1 MNQQANAKRGF
12 PYVTL
17 ILVVTLVLVVAIL
30 GYSIVDSIGI
40 IGRMDNAAKSN
51 TIKLNEK
58 ELDVYRFHV
67 AQNQY
72 YTQFMYYQ
80 YGLMQDTYGITKM
93 FASGADYANYMIPST
108 LGSEA
113 YDASAYA
120 YAEQYLAYCEGA
132 KDAGL
137 YDQYKADVADDIDEY
152 VEGLKETAKINGVSF
167 SKYLRNWI
175 GKGMTE
181 GVIRTAMEYYFIAG
195 EYATKLQKDYS
206 DAATVEEIE
215 KYVEDNKASFYSTKY
230 TYYKLVNNDLKDKDE
245 YKIENCK
252 TVDEVKTVIIKY
264 LVNTNFEKLY
274 KSNITDK
281 KITDA
286 AGAEQTKADVLT
298 TILVLNGLAGKDA
311 DGNDIKAVFTDKDT
325 DDYKKAAYTICNNIQ
340 TKAKTELNGVK
351 ETSAN
356 WSDPD
361 AASATDLNKWL
372 FGKGRQTGDTKLI
385 ATTTTKKDST
395 TGKDVTTT
403 SYTWYVVGEDVMK
416 KDTEHTKNAYY
427 VYLTDDAKDVENG
440 KTAAQKAEAFYNELK
455 DAKTAEKFA
464 ELVEKYAPG
473 YTADLNE
480 RISFESMKS
489 SSEDFANWLYEENR
503 AKGDITNIPV
513 KDAKDD
519 KKITGHIVAMYEDE
533 NEETWKLTA
542 RDAIAEEKLQA
553 WFDEAV
559 EKYNVVI
566 DYEPETTAPTTTK
579 APETT
584 KTPEATTVP
593 ATTEAPTE
601 EATTEEATTEEVTTE
616 ATEETTE
623 ADAE

>member
-1 MNQQANAKRGF
+1 MNQQAKTKREF
-12 PYVTL
+12 PYVSL
-17 ILVVTLVLVVAIL
+17 ILIVTLVLVVAIL
-30 GYSIVDSIGI
+30 GYTFVDSIGI

-72 YTQFMYYQ
+72 YTEFMYYQ

-93 FASGADYANYMIPST
+93 FASGADYANYMIPT
-108 LGSEA
+108 TMGSEA

-137 YDQYKADVADDIDEY
+137 YDQYKAEIADDIDEY
-152 VEGLKETAKINGVSF
+152 IDGLKETAKVNGVSF
-167 SKYLRNWI
+167 SNYLRKWI

-181 GVIRTAMEYYFIAG
+181 GVVRSAMEYYFIAG

-206 DAATVEEIE
+206 DAATMEEIE
-215 KYVEDNKASFYSTKY
+215 KYRDDNKASFYSTKY
-230 TYYKLVNNDLKDKDE
+230 TYYKLVNEELKTK
-245 YKIENCK
+245 YNIEECK
-252 TVDEVKTVIIKY
+252 TAEEVKTVIVKY
-264 LVNTNFEKLY
+264 MVNTKFEALY
-274 KSNITDK
+274 KTNVTDK
-281 KITDA
+281 SIEDA

-311 DGNDIKAVFTDKDT
+311 DGNEIKAVFTAEDT
-325 DDYKKAAYTICNNIQ
+325 DAYKKAAYTICTNIN
-340 TKAKTELNGVK
+340 TTTKTELNNVK
-351 ETSAN
+351 ETTAT
-356 WSDPD
+356 WSDPT

-372 FGKGRQTGDTKLI
+372 FGEGRKTGDTKVI
-385 ATTTTKKDST
+385 ETKTTSKDST
-395 TGKDVTTT
+395 TGKDVTTPT
-403 SYTWYVVGEDVMK
+403 YTWYVVGDEVMK
-416 KDTEHTKNAYY
+416 LDTEHTKNAYY
-427 VYLTDDAKDVENG
+427 VYLTDDASTVENG
-440 KTAAQKAEAFYNELK
+440 KTGAQKAEAFYNELK

-473 YTADLNE
+473 YSADLNE
-480 RISFESMKS
+480 RISHESMKS

-519 KKITGHIVAMYEDE
+519 KKITGYIVAMYDGE
-533 NEETWKLTA
+533 NAETWELTA
-542 RDAIAEEKLQA
+542 RDAIAEEKLNT
-553 WFDEAV
+553 WFEDAV
-559 EKYNVVI
+559 VKYNVEI
-566 DYEPETTAPTTTK
+566 DYEPETTATTTASSTTAATTTK

-584 KTPEATTVP
+584 V
-593 ATTEAPTE
+593 APTE
-601 EATTEEATTEEVTTE
+601 ETTE

-623 ADAE
+623 ATEETTEATEETTEASAE

>member
-1 MNQQANAKRGF
+1 M
-12 PYVTL
+12 
-17 ILVVTLVLVVAIL
+17 TLVLVVAIL
-30 GYSIVDSIGI
+30 GYTFVDSIGI

-72 YTQFMYYQ
+72 YTEFMYYQ

-93 FASGADYANYMIPST
+93 FASGADYANYMIPT
-108 LGSEA
+108 TMGSEA

-137 YDQYKADVADDIDEY
+137 YDQYKAEIADDIDEY
-152 VEGLKETAKINGVSF
+152 IDGLKETAKVNGVSF
-167 SKYLRNWI
+167 SNYLRKWI

-181 GVIRTAMEYYFIAG
+181 GVVRSAMEYYFIAG

-206 DAATVEEIE
+206 DAATMEEIE
-215 KYVEDNKASFYSTKY
+215 KYRDDNKASFYSTKY
-230 TYYKLVNNDLKDKDE
+230 TYYKLVNEELKTK
-245 YKIENCK
+245 YNIEECK
-252 TVDEVKTVIIKY
+252 TAEEVKTVIVKY
-264 LVNTNFEKLY
+264 MVNTKFEALY
-274 KSNITDK
+274 KTNVTDK
-281 KITDA
+281 SIEDA

-311 DGNDIKAVFTDKDT
+311 DGNEIKAVFTAEDT
-325 DDYKKAAYTICNNIQ
+325 DAYKKAAYTICTNIN
-340 TKAKTELNGVK
+340 TTTKTELNNVK
-351 ETSAN
+351 ETTAT
-356 WSDPD
+356 WSDPT

-372 FGKGRQTGDTKLI
+372 FGEGRKTGDTKVI
-385 ATTTTKKDST
+385 ETKTTSKDST
-395 TGKDVTTT
+395 TGKDVTTPT
-403 SYTWYVVGEDVMK
+403 YTWYVVGDEVMK
-416 KDTEHTKNAYY
+416 LDTEHTKNAYY
-427 VYLTDDAKDVENG
+427 VYLTDDASTVENG
-440 KTAAQKAEAFYNELK
+440 KTGAQKAEAFYNELK

-473 YTADLNE
+473 YSADLNE
-480 RISFESMKS
+480 RISHESMKS

-519 KKITGHIVAMYEDE
+519 KKITGYIVAMYDGE
-533 NEETWKLTA
+533 NAETWELTA
-542 RDAIAEEKLQA
+542 RDAIAEEKLNT
-553 WFDEAV
+553 WFEDAV
-559 EKYNVVI
+559 VKYNVEI
-566 DYEPETTAPTTTK
+566 DYEPETTATTTASSTTAATTTK

-584 KTPEATTVP
+584 V
-593 ATTEAPTE
+593 APTE
-601 EATTEEATTEEVTTE
+601 ETTE

-623 ADAE
+623 ATEETTEATEETTEASAE

>member
-1 MNQQANAKRGF
+1 MNQQAKTKREF
-12 PYVTL
+12 PYVSL
-17 ILVVTLVLVVAIL
+17 ILIVTLVLVVAIL
-30 GYSIVDSIGI
+30 GYTFVDSIGI

-72 YTQFMYYQ
+72 YTEFMYYQ

-108 LGSEA
+108 MGSEA

-206 DAATVEEIE
+206 DAATMEEIE
-215 KYVEDNKASFYSTKY
+215 KYRDDNKASFYSTKY
-230 TYYKLVNNDLKDKDE
+230 TSYQLVNEELKTE
-245 YKIENCK
+245 YNIEECK
-252 TVDEVKTVIIKY
+252 TAEEVKTVIVKY
-264 LVNTNFEKLY
+264 MVNTKFEALY
-274 KSNITDK
+274 KTNVTNKSIE
-281 KITDA
+281 DA

-311 DGNDIKAVFTDKDT
+311 DGNEIKAVFTAEDT
-325 DDYKKAAYTICNNIQ
+325 DAYKKAAYTICTNIN
-340 TKAKTELNGVK
+340 TSAKTELNKVK
-351 ETSAN
+351 ETTAK
-356 WSDPD
+356 WSDPT

-372 FGKGRQTGDTKLI
+372 FGEGRKTGDIKVLSTS
-385 ATTTTKKDST
+385 TTKKDST

-403 SYTWYVVGEDVMK
+403 TYTWYLVGEDVMK
-416 KDTEHTKNAYY
+416 LDTEHTKNAYY
-427 VYLTDDAKDVENG
+427 VYLTDDASTVENG
-440 KTAAQKAEAFYNELK
+440 KTGAQKAEAFYNELK

-473 YTADLNE
+473 YSAELNE
-480 RISFESMKS
+480 RISHESMKS
-489 SSEDFANWLYEENR
+489 SSEDFADWLYEEGRN
-503 AKGDITNIPV
+503 KGDITNIPV

-519 KKITGHIVAMYEDE
+519 KKITGYIVAMYEDE
-533 NEETWKLTA
+533 NEETWQLTA
-542 RDAIAEEKLQA
+542 RDAIAEEKLNA
-553 WFDEAV
+553 WFEDAV
-559 EKYNVVI
+559 VKYNVVI
-566 DYEPETTAPTTTK
+566 DYEPETTASTTASSTTAASTTK

-584 KTPEATTVP
+584 V
-593 ATTEAPTE
+593 APTE
-601 EATTEEATTEEVTTE
+601 ETTE

-623 ADAE
+623 ATEETTEATEETTEASAE

>member
-1 MNQQANAKRGF
+1 MNQQAKTKRDF

-30 GYSIVDSIGI
+30 GYTFVDSIGI

-51 TIKLNEK
+51 TIKLNEQ

-72 YTQFMYYQ
+72 YTEFLYYQ

-108 LGSEA
+108 VGSESF
-113 YDASAYA
+113 DASAYA

-152 VEGLKETAKINGVSF
+152 IDGLKETAKINGVSF
-167 SKYLRNWI
+167 SNYLKNWI

-181 GVIRTAMEYYFIAG
+181 GIVRSAMEYYFIAG

-206 DAATVEEIE
+206 DAATSEEIE
-215 KYVEDNKASFYSTKY
+215 KYRDDNKASFYSTKY
-230 TYYKLVNNDLKDKDE
+230 TAYKLVNNDLKDK
-245 YKIENCK
+245 YNIEACK
-252 TVDEVKTVIIKY
+252 TADEVKTVIVKY
-264 LVNTNFEKLY
+264 YVDTKFEALY
-274 KSNITDK
+274 KTNVTNKNIE
-281 KITDA
+281 DA

-298 TILVLNGLAGKDA
+298 TILVLNNLAGKDA
-311 DGNDIKAVFTDKDT
+311 DGNEIKAVFTAEDT
-325 DDYKKAAYTICNNIQ
+325 DAYKKAAYTICTNIN
-340 TKAKTELNGVK
+340 TSAKTELNNVK
-351 ETSAN
+351 ETTAK
-356 WSDPD
+356 WSDPT

-372 FGKGRQTGDTKLI
+372 FGDGRKSGDTKLI
-385 ATTTTKKDST
+385 ATTSTKKDST
-395 TGKDVTTT
+395 TGKETTTT
-403 SYTWYVVGEDVMK
+403 SYTWYVVGDEVMK
-416 KDTEHTKNAYY
+416 LDTEHTKNAYY
-427 VYLTDDAKDVENG
+427 VYLTDDASTVENAQTG
-440 KTAAQKAEAFYNELK
+440 AQKAEAFYNELK

-473 YTADLNE
+473 YSAELNE
-480 RISFESMKS
+480 RISHESMKS

-519 KKITGHIVAMYEDE
+519 KKITGYIVAMYEDE

-542 RDAIAEEKLQA
+542 RDAIAEEKLNT
-553 WFDEAV
+553 WFEEAV
-559 EKYNVVI
+559 KKYNVVI
-566 DYEPETTAPTTTK
+566 DYEPETTASTTASSTTAATTTK

-584 KTPEATTVP
+584 A
-593 ATTEAPTE
+593 APTE
-601 EATTEEATTEEVTTE
+601 EATTEEATSEEATTEEVTTE
-616 ATEETTE
+616 A
-623 ADAE
+623 AAE